1 MNKCQNLEHK
11 GSSSVKQQ
19 APAAHE
25 LLSTDT
31 EVYQVCV
38 AAGSER
44 LSKSGAQGQQQ
55 REAASINS
63 GLLVLGRVIDA
74 LVKGDKA
81 PYRDHVLTNV
91 LSDSLGGNSS
101 TVMIACVSPVDTH
114 LDETLGTLE

>member
-1 MNKCQNLEHK
+1 MLHDKA
-11 GSSSVKQQ
+11 V
-19 APAAHE
+19 
-25 LLSTDT
+25 DT
-31 EVYQVCV
+31 CWT
-38 AAGSER
+38 AGSER

>member
-1 MNKCQNLEHK
+1 M
-11 GSSSVKQQ
+11 
-19 APAAHE
+19 
-25 LLSTDT
+25 LLIHL
-31 EVYQVCV
+31 

-74 LVKGDKA
+74 LAKGEKA

>member
-1 MNKCQNLEHK
+1 MVSTTRH
-11 GSSSVKQQ
+11 
-19 APAAHE
+19 AATTAQHFGCS
-25 LLSTDT
+25 LCIYIT
-31 EVYQVCV
+31 
-38 AAGSER
+38 GSER

-101 TVMIACVSPVDTH
+101 NVIIACVSPVDTH